1 MVLTSTTYF
10 RTSSLVAVAVA
21 ALAVA
26 VSEVALVVMVMVMA
40 AASPVAFTL
49 DKAFHVG
56 YGLSFGGVVFQVGAS
71 ANNSCDVFD
80 VHLLYWH
87 SHQV

>member
-1 MVLTSTTYF
+1 MVVVQVVLTSTTYF

-40 AASPVAFTL
+40 AAASPVAFTL
-49 DKAFHVG
+49 DKAFHV
-56 YGLSFGGVVFQVGAS
+56 
-71 ANNSCDVFD
+71 
-80 VHLLYWH
+80 
-87 SHQV
+87 